1 MSIKKKTLTE
11 KVDELIEFYSEVE
24 SSDERLKKLICRN
37 LKDIKR
43 AILISSTSALKED
56 ALGIKELLES
66 LWFELF

>member
-37 LKDIKR
+37 LKDKR
-43 AILISSTSALKED
+43 KRLK
-56 ALGIKELLES
+56 KKTN
-66 LWFELF
+66 